1 MQLLTQS
8 TKSVIYLM
16 KGFGEMKIDRLLSIV
31 ILLLKKNRIQAK
43 ELADLYEVSIR
54 TIYRDIE
61 AISLAGIPVVTY
73 QGANGGIGLMDGYRL
88 DRSVLTDGDVK
99 DIVMGLQSLSSS
111 LGGPNVTRL
120 LDKFESII
128 PDSGKAKFSV
138 NTTQFIVDHSGW
150 GNQSAQ
156 EAKLVKVKE
165 ALSQARTIAFTYR
178 NAQGAVTAR
187 NVEPHTLVLK
197 GQQWFVYAYC
207 LDREQ
212 FRLFKLSRMS
222 DPVVTETA
230 FTRRDLSYEVLP
242 WNEERL
248 AAVRAV
254 QPFTL
259 QFNHKSRHLAEDW
272 FGVEALTEQEEGM
285 YTVSVPFPEDA
296 WMYGFILS
304 LGPDVIVKEPTHLRE
319 KIRDMA
325 LRIASN
331 YGEPPIENLEKH
343 SI

>member
-1 MQLLTQS
+1 
-8 TKSVIYLM
+8 
-16 KGFGEMKIDRLLSIV
+16 MKIDRLLSIV
-31 ILLLKKNRIQAK
+31 ILLLKKKRIQAK
-43 ELADLYEVSIR
+43 ELADLYEVSVR

-88 DRSVLTDGDVK
+88 DRSVLTDDDLK

-128 PDSGKAKFSV
+128 PDSGRAHFSV
-138 NTTQFIVDHSGW
+138 CTTQFIVDHSGW
-150 GNQSAQ
+150 GNQTAQ
-156 EAKLVKVKE
+156 EAKRIKVKGAIAQE
-165 ALSQARTIAFTYR
+165 RTVAFTYR
-178 NAQGAVTAR
+178 NAEGAMTKR

-197 GQQWFVYAYC
+197 GQKWYLYAYC
-207 LDREQ
+207 PDREQ

-222 DPVVTETA
+222 EPVVTETV
-230 FTRRDLSYEVLP
+230 FTRRDLSFEVLP
-242 WNEERL
+242 WKEGRMV
-248 AAVRAV
+248 AAEAV

-259 QFNHKSRHLAEDW
+259 QFNQNSRHLAEDW
-272 FGVEALTEQEEGM
+272 FGVESLTEQEEGV

-296 WMYGFILS
+296 WVYGFILGF
-304 LGPDVIVKEPTHLRE
+304 GPDVVVKEPAHLRD

-325 LRIASN
+325 RRIASN
-331 YGEPPIENLEKH
+331 YGEHQEE
-343 SI
+343 